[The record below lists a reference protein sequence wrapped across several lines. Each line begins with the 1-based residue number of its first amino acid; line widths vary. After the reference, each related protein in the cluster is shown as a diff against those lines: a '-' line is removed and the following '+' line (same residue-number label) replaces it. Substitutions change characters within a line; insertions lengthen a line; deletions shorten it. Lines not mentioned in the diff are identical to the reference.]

1 MTIGGILFAAWAF
14 LTCIAV
20 LLVLTAPHGHQDP
33 SGYHDGEP

>member
-20 LLVLTAPHGHQDP
+20 LLVLTAPHGHQDA